1 MLRSIAASSP
11 WWSPVIVVK
20 QASDTA
26 SAVLRVKKRASFDI
40 LLDVFGGRPHQSL
53 QPSFKALS
61 TRAIFMFRWIRRSF
75 IHKTLTLKS
84 LFSTCYVTKD
94 LRVSTISP
102 NITEHFTF
110 RFWNLGSCVPDYIRR
125 QELFMD
131 FQQIPSSKPS
141 RKWKYQ
147 VTLKNYG
154 GFTYSKIAGFYR
166 LPLTVSSRLN
176 IRQSKIFTEFHIEP
190 LPNVESIWCLFGNSK
205 QF

>member
-1 MLRSIAASSP
+1 MLKTKTEQNRNDEIYNQTDVTVKIHTNYYGVRATAIMLRSIAASSP

-75 IHKTLTLKS
+75 IHKTLALKS

-94 LRVSTISP
+94 LRVFISH
-102 NITEHFTF
+102 NLAEYYWTF
-110 RFWNLGSCVPDYIRR
+110 YC
-125 QELFMD
+125 
-131 FQQIPSSKPS
+131 QILKFGLLCTWLYSQT
-141 RKWKYQ
+141 R
-147 VTLKNYG
+147 TLHG
-154 GFTYSKIAGFYR
+154 
-166 LPLTVSSRLN
+166 LPTN
-176 IRQSKIFTEFHIEP
+176 TFIQT
-190 LPNVESIWCLFGNSK
+190 
-205 QF
+205 